1 MKNARHLGKAILI
14 LALLASVTGC
24 FSYAAFVSTTP
35 KLGSERALT
44 AEELDALLVAIRA
57 KLTTMGMIEHPRL
70 EWKKQIADE
79 SPESKYRLLDAY
91 IVGPDSD
98 FYGRYRVSVLQKKE
112 DGAVLVL
119 IQNPS
124 SFRATSATKALQSG
138 LEDVLAKQFPQSK
151 VTITHEVRGPSIPE

>member
-35 KLGSERALT
+35 KLDSERALT

-98 FYGRYRVSVLQKKE
+98 FYAERVSVLQKKRRRGGPRSHSGSVVVQSDE
-112 DGAVLVL
+112 RHKGTAVW
-119 IQNPS
+119 PG
-124 SFRATSATKALQSG
+124 RCPGKA
-138 LEDVLAKQFPQSK
+138 VPAK
-151 VTITHEVRGPSIPE
+151 

>member
-1 MKNARHLGKAILI
+1 MKKARHLGKAILI

-98 FYGRYRVSVLQKKE
+98 FYAERVSVLQKKE

-119 IQNPS
+119 IQDPKW
-124 SFRATSATKALQSG
+124 FRATSATKALQSG

-151 VTITHEVRGPSIPE
+151 VTITHEVRGPSIPG